1 MQREG
6 LFFPFVRHIDKV
18 IVEIRN
24 IFIANN
30 AMLANYSVILHKT
43 SMCNDEIKPN
53 KNSIGRERLISKMA
67 F

>member
-1 MQREG
+1 MSNFWGAVQ

-30 AMLANYSVILHKT
+30 AMFSQLF
-43 SMCNDEIKPN
+43 CNF
-53 KNSIGRERLISKMA
+53 A
-67 F
+67 

>member
-1 MQREG
+1 MVFFYEVVMQREG

-30 AMLANYSVILHKT
+30 AMFSQLF
-43 SMCNDEIKPN
+43 CNF
-53 KNSIGRERLISKMA
+53 A
-67 F
+67 